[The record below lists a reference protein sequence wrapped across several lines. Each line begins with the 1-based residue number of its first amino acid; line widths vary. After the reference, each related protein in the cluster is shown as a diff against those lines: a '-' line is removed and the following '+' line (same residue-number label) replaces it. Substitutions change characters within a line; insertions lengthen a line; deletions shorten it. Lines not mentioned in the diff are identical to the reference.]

1 MLLKP
6 AKDSVDVGIFV
17 SDIKK
22 SLDFYQGILGL
33 EKTEEVQTG
42 FGTLHRLRYGTSDVK
57 LMDPKKVPPAGLI
70 GLEKQ
75 LGIRYLTFV
84 IDELMPFI
92 ARKYPTLD
100 GPEHAGFGG
109 SSYGAANAFYAVL
122 SRPGVF
128 GRGFP
133 VFAENQA
140 AAQACWPKV
149 RRVSTQPATTV
160 QACRQLRRRSRR
172 RSWGRRRRR
181 CTG

>member
-6 AKDSVDVGIFV
+6 AKDSVDIGIFV

-57 LMDPKKVPPAGLI
+57 LMDPKKVPPAGVI

-84 IDELMPFI
+84 IRDLSD
-92 ARKYPTLD
+92 LC
-100 GPEHAGFGG
+100 
-109 SSYGAANAFYAVL
+109 AVL
-122 SRPGVF
+122 KQKGVEFTIPETQIRPGTRIAMVKDPDGNIIEF
-128 GRGFP
+128 VERG
-133 VFAENQA
+133 
-140 AAQACWPKV
+140 
-149 RRVSTQPATTV
+149 
-160 QACRQLRRRSRR
+160 
-172 RSWGRRRRR
+172 
-181 CTG
+181 

>member
-57 LMDPKKVPPAGLI
+57 LMNPKKVPPAGLI

-84 IDELMPFI
+84 IRDLSD
-92 ARKYPTLD
+92 LC
-100 GPEHAGFGG
+100 
-109 SSYGAANAFYAVL
+109 AVL
-122 SRPGVF
+122 KQKGVEFTIPETQIRPGTRIAMVKDPDGNIIEF
-128 GRGFP
+128 VERG
-133 VFAENQA
+133 
-140 AAQACWPKV
+140 
-149 RRVSTQPATTV
+149 
-160 QACRQLRRRSRR
+160 
-172 RSWGRRRRR
+172 
-181 CTG
+181 

>member
-84 IDELMPFI
+84 IRDLSD
-92 ARKYPTLD
+92 LC
-100 GPEHAGFGG
+100 
-109 SSYGAANAFYAVL
+109 AVL
-122 SRPGVF
+122 KQKGVEFTIPETQIRPGTRIAMVKDPDGNIIEF
-128 GRGFP
+128 VERG
-133 VFAENQA
+133 
-140 AAQACWPKV
+140 
-149 RRVSTQPATTV
+149 
-160 QACRQLRRRSRR
+160 
-172 RSWGRRRRR
+172 
-181 CTG
+181 